1 MIFLFLYKMRFGTLS
16 LHFIFG
22 IFFNLLPFFNNVLSQ
37 KYARIYWHMR
47 KNKTTLKIYILFFS
61 VFIFIFILFEYF
73 NLFLIF
79 YFSYFL
85 IFYFFYA
92 ICYLIVNKNILTYTQ
107 E

>member
-47 KNKTTLKIYILFFS
+47 KNKTTLKIYILFLAS
-61 VFIFIFILFEYF
+61 
-73 NLFLIF
+73 LFL
-79 YFSYFL
+79 FL
-85 IFYFFYA
+85 FF
-92 ICYLIVNKNILTYTQ
+92 LNILTFF
-107 E
+107 